1 DKGPK
6 YIRLD
11 RTGEPLVYNKK
22 QLSKQDIK
30 NGFSILKKDRELYI
44 IATGR
49 MVWTGLEAASKLKRK
64 KINVGVIDLFKIKP
78 FNSRRLLKILD
89 GPKFVVS
96 LEEHFVNCG
105 IGSILAQL
113 LALQGKSPAFK
124 CIGIPN
130 RFCRRYGSREYLYK
144 FNKIDTE
151 SVVKQIKQWVK
162 DKK

>member
-1 DKGPK
+1 

-22 QLSKQDIK
+22 QLSSQDIK
-30 NGFSILKKDRELYI
+30 NGFSILKEGRELYI

-49 MVWTGLEAASKLKRK
+49 MVVTGLEVASRLKPL
-64 KINVGVIDLFKIKP
+64 KIDAGIIDLFKIKP
-78 FNSRRLLKILD
+78 FNNQALLRAVNKAKLI
-89 GPKFVVS
+89 VS

-105 IGSILAQL
+105 LGSILAQL
-113 LALQGKSPAFK
+113 LAARRQRPLLK

-144 FNKIDTE
+144 FNKIDAK
-151 SVVKQIKQWVK
+151 SVAGQIRRWVK
-162 DKK
+162 ETK